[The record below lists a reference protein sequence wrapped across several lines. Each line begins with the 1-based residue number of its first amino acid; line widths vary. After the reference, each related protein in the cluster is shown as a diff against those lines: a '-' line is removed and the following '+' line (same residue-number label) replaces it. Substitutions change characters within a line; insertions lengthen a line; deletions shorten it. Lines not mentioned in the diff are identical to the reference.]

1 VTASIVL
8 GKSMDIRETVSSNK
22 TMEKWHNEEL
32 HDYVACNVHQHEG
45 W

>member
-1 VTASIVL
+1 VTGSIVL
-8 GKSMDIRETVSSNK
+8 GKSMDIRETINNK

-32 HDYVACNVHQHEG
+32 HNYVACNLYQHEG